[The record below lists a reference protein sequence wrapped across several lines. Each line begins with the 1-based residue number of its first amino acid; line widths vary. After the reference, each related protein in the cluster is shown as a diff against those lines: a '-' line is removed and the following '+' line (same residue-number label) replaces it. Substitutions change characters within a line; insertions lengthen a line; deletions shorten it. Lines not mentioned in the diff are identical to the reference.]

1 VVKSVLGDYAIP
13 APANFLLAGRD
24 KHETEIARL
33 AGARFVVCSEIN
45 QGTRFDEAKVKLL
58 TGGDTL
64 TGAVH
69 ARKLLRLPA
78 VPHAV
83 SDGQPPAHRRRWWS
97 CVLASG
103 AAGAVHPPGA
113 RGKRVEGL
121 AEQLIAAS
129 RHQGMT

>member
-64 TGAVH
+64 TGRFMHGNFFDFRPSHTLFLMGNHQPTVGAGGH
-69 ARKLLRLPA
+69 AFWRRVRL
-78 VPHAV
+78 VPFTHQVPEERGSRALP
-83 SDGQPPAHRRRWWS
+83 SSSSQR
-97 CVLASG
+97 
-103 AAGAVHPPGA
+103 PGA
-113 RGKRVEGL
+113 R
-121 AEQLIAAS
+121 A
-129 RHQGMT
+129 